1 MTPPSS
7 VLAWICLLCVA
18 ISGGILLRHLLK
30 APPLEL
36 RTKLTLAFGLG
47 VFPALAAATSTVVGI
62 QRTTERGFCG
72 SCHVM
77 GAHLADAED
86 PASVSLAARHAQ
98 NPFFGEHNC
107 YTCHADYSMIG
118 YALTKINGL
127 KHVYHYYLSGYRQKT
142 LAQALTEIRLYE
154 PYDNGNCKQ
163 CHTGRGPLWRQVP
176 EHLPLEA
183 ALDVNAVSCA
193 SAGCHGYAH
202 PFSKPFQSAAR
213 GVAADSPELSP

>member
-18 ISGGILLRHLLK
+18 ISGGILLRHLFK
-30 APPLEL
+30 APPLDL

-47 VFPALAAATSTVVGI
+47 LFPALAAATSTVVGI
-62 QRTTERGFCG
+62 QRTTERDFCG

-77 GAHLADAED
+77 GAHVADAED
-86 PASVSLAARHAQ
+86 RASVSLAARHAQ

-118 YALTKINGL
+118 YALTKLNGL

-142 LAQALTEIRLYE
+142 LEQALAEIRLYE

-183 ALDVNAVSCA
+183 ALDSNTVSCA

-202 PFSKPFQSAAR
+202 PFSKPFQSATHDGGAVSR
-213 GVAADSPELSP
+213 ELSP